1 MYTAAMKKSHKNIN
15 RGKIAFEETYK
26 DYLTSLKQT
35 SLPILRFH
43 PKNEKLLKELWQS
56 SSLPWA
62 TLKWYPY
69 ALRWPG
75 KVPPKTDLPGY
86 KEHLFYLQNAS
97 SLLPVF
103 TLDIK
108 PGQKV
113 LDAAAAPGGKALFI
127 AEKLDNT
134 GEFIVNDLSDIR
146 LNRLK
151 RVFEE
156 HGIKDFP
163 HYLRQN
169 AAILFKKYPNYF
181 DRILLDAPCS
191 SEKHIY
197 SSQEHLKNW
206 TNGRIRHLKQ
216 IQLSLINGLFL
227 SLKKGGK
234 MVYSTCSINRE
245 ENEEVIEKFLKKYQ
259 DSAKI
264 IPIPKTFPGYQANSP
279 YLYIDIRKP
288 ENVNLDPMFTAII
301 EKTADTPIKRPE
313 DNGL

>member
-1 MYTAAMKKSHKNIN
+1 MKKSHKNPN
-15 RGKIAFEETYK
+15 RGRIAFEETYK
-26 DYLTSLKQT
+26 DYLQALKQI

-43 PKNEKLLKELWQS
+43 PKNEKILKELWQKAA
-56 SSLPWA
+56 LPWA

-69 ALRWPG
+69 AIRWPT
-75 KVPPKTDLPGY
+75 KVAPKTDLPGH

-103 TLDIK
+103 AIDIK

-113 LDAAAAPGGKALFI
+113 LDACAAPGGKALFI
-127 AEKLDNT
+127 AEKLDSN
-134 GEFIVNDLSDIR
+134 GEFIVNDLSNIR

-156 HGIKDFP
+156 HNIKDFP
-163 HYLRQN
+163 TYLRQN
-169 AAILFKKYPNYF
+169 AAIVFKKYPNYF

-197 SSQEHLKNW
+197 SSNEHLKNW

-234 MVYSTCSINRE
+234 IVYSTCSINRE
-245 ENEEVIEKFLKKYQ
+245 ENEEVIEKFLKKYK

-264 IPIPKTFPGYQANSP
+264 IPIPKTFPGYQSNSP

-288 ENVNLDPMFTAII
+288 ENANLNPMFITVI
-301 EKTADTPIKRPE
+301 EKIEETEIKK
-313 DNGL
+313 L

>member
-1 MYTAAMKKSHKNIN
+1 MKKSKNHKTN
-15 RGKIAFEETYK
+15 RGKAAFEETYK
-26 DYLTSLKQT
+26 EYLNALKQT

-43 PKNEKLLKELWQS
+43 PKNEKTLKALWQKS
-56 SSLPWA
+56 SIPWA

-75 KVPPKTDLPGY
+75 KIPLKTELPGHQ
-86 KEHLFYLQNAS
+86 EHLFYLQNAS
-97 SLLPVF
+97 SLLPALS
-103 TLDIK
+103 LDIK
-108 PGQKV
+108 PNQKV
-113 LDAAAAPGGKALFI
+113 LDACAAPGGKALFI
-127 AEKLDNT
+127 AEKMNNT
-134 GEFIVNDLSDIR
+134 GELTVNDLSDIR

-169 AAILFKKYPNYF
+169 AAVLFKKYPNYF

-197 SSQEHLKNW
+197 SSEAHLKNW

-227 SLKKGGK
+227 SLKVGGK

-245 ENEEVIEKFLKKYQ
+245 ENEEVIKKFLKKYK

-264 IPIPKTFPGYQANSP
+264 NSP
-279 YLYIDIRKP
+279 YIYIDIRKP
-288 ENVNLDPMFTAII
+288 ENANLDPMFVAVL
-301 EKTADTPIKRPE
+301 EKTAETPIRKPE
-313 DNGL
+313 DILH